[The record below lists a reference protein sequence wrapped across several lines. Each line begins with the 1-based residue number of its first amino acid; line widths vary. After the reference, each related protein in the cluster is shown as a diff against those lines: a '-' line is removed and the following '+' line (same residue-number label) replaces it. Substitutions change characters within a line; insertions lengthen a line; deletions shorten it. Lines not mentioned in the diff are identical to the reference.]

1 MSAECLLLKEKNL
14 CVLDRRYNYYLSASD
29 MIILSLKVN
38 FITDEIPIG
47 VKLLYFK
54 TLG

>member
-1 MSAECLLLKEKNL
+1 MSAEYLLLK
-14 CVLDRRYNYYLSASD
+14 RRPYVCLVGDSYYLSASD

-38 FITDEIPIG
+38 FSTGEIPIG